1 MIYDKLEN
9 FSKYSCLNE
18 NFAKLAKYLKETDLA
33 KLPLGKT
40 VIDEDR
46 IFVIHVDFE
55 SFDDT
60 NALYEYHKR
69 YADVHVVLDEKE
81 QYFFDFSEK
90 LVNKVT
96 DYSEENDVALYKK
109 DSTRNLIRPLKGEF
123 LIFLPGDAHLP
134 KYTGQIDVVRKIIFK
149 VEY

>member
-1 MIYDKLEN
+1 MIYDKLVN
-9 FSKYSCLNE
+9 FEKYSFLNK
-18 NFAKLAKYLKETDLA
+18 NFAKLAVFLRENDLT
-33 KLPLGKT
+33 KIPVGKT
-40 VIDEDR
+40 EIDGDK
-46 IFVIHVDFE
+46 IFVIHIDVT

-69 YADVHVVLDEKE
+69 YADVHIVVEEKE

-90 LVNKVT
+90 LVNKVS
-96 DYSEENDVALYKK
+96 DYSEKEDVALYRK
-109 DSTRNLIRPLKGEF
+109 DSVRNLIKPLKGEF

-134 KYTGQIDVVRKIIFK
+134 KYTGEIGTIRKMIFK

>member
-9 FSKYSCLNE
+9 FDKYSFLNK
-18 NFAKLAKYLKETDLA
+18 NFAKLAVFLKENNLNEI
-33 KLPLGKT
+33 PLGKT
-40 VIDEDR
+40 QIDGNK
-46 IFVIHVDFE
+46 IFVINVDVT

-60 NALYEYHKR
+60 NALYEYHRR
-69 YADVHVVLDEKE
+69 YADVHIVLDEEE

-90 LVNKVT
+90 LINKIS
-96 DYSEENDVALYKK
+96 DYSEKDDVAFYAK
-109 DSTRNLIRPLKGEF
+109 DSTRNLIKPLKGEF

-134 KYTGQIDVVRKIIFK
+134 KYTGKISTIRKMIFK